1 VPGGDAVVRAA
12 LLLLVLGVVL
22 LAGSLL
28 DARRRIVDLE
38 ERLVALELQQAM
50 CARDASAAWLDH
62 LAVTGE
68 LARLDATL
76 EPGRCK
82 WEMVPSRARQQIKDA
97 VALTCSRRTPCR
109 VSWSLGG
116 G

>member
-1 VPGGDAVVRAA
+1 MRAA

-68 LARLDATL
+68 LARLGVA
-76 EPGRCK
+76 EAGQ
-82 WEMVPSRARQQIKDA
+82 RARALLSVDRPA
-97 VALTCSRRTPCR
+97 LDWVALARGMGVPARTASTAASR
-109 VSWSLGG
+109 
-116 G
+116 